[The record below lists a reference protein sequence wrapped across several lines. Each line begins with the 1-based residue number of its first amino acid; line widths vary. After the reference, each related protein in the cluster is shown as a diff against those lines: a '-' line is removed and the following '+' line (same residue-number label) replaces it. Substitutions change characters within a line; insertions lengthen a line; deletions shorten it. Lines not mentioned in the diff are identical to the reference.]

1 MTGTSLF
8 AQIVHNL
15 EKGELKKDFSFPVL
29 VMDGEPVYAADG
41 MLDAIYI
48 MQPEPEGQ
56 VDAKGAKKIARA
68 LKAASSGDLETA
80 AALFSELGSA
90 YRAVTC
96 AGEIQACIRRHGGM
110 NAPALFEAG
119 IRLVTESEDREC
131 VKFGLCILERFR
143 ITNQAIKSMVFTT
156 GLSDEFTLFAGY
168 AMSVWE
174 DGSEYMFRLL
184 KHVHGWGKIA
194 LAARV
199 EADTAAKRNWFLH
212 HGMENTVN
220 GNYLAATAFV
230 KSGASARLKKPM
242 KPEAFRAV
250 TELIDKMTDEEPA
263 AGLSALADPE
273 AVLNDYLDRAGK
285 TDLDAGIY
293 NLIARLSDWAAEY
306 EYWDLY
312 GRCFDGFLSTEDCR
326 KKALYAARCG
336 EACDLACV
344 LDIPFEEDL
353 LRHMELDFDRFYDR
367 CGYILDTGENIER
380 LLDLFRKRIDPDTF
394 AGVPGETFRCEQT
407 RDREDILEFL
417 LEELSYLPLTG
428 TDLVITG
435 LRAPGVWVRG
445 RAIFT
450 VSAWVAEQGVPLKDL
465 SAELYTELRGLS
477 QKEPVDALK
486 EAIWR
491 LLSGDTAFEEGDLD
505 EPR

>member
-41 MLDAIYI
+41 MLDAMYI
-48 MQPEPEGQ
+48 MQPERER

-80 AALFSELGSA
+80 SMLFSELGA
-90 YRAVTC
+90 LYRAVTC
-96 AGEIQACIRRHGGM
+96 ADEVQACIRRHGGM

-143 ITNQAIKSMVFTT
+143 ITNESLKSMVFTT

-174 DGSEYMFRLL
+174 DGPAQMFRLL
-184 KHVHGWGKIA
+184 QHVHGWGKIA
-194 LAARV
+194 LAGRV
-199 EADTAAKRNWFLH
+199 EADTAVKRNWFFR

-220 GNYLAATAFV
+220 GNYLAATAFI
-230 KSGASARLKKPM
+230 KSDAAARLKKPM
-242 KPEAFRAV
+242 KPEAFRTV
-250 TELIDKMTDEEPA
+250 TDLIDRMADEEPA
-263 AGLSALADPE
+263 AGLLTLRDPE
-273 AVLNDYLDRAGK
+273 AVIGDYLDRAGERDPD
-285 TDLDAGIY
+285 TDTY

-306 EYWDLY
+306 EYWNLY
-312 GRCFDGFLSTEDCR
+312 SRCFDEFLSTEDCR

-394 AGVPGETFRCEQT
+394 TGDPGEAFRCAET

-428 TDLVITG
+428 TDLVLTG

-450 VSAWVAEQGVPLKDL
+450 VSAWTAEQGVPLRDL
-465 SAELYTELRGLS
+465 SAELYGELRALS

-486 EAIWR
+486 EAIWK
-491 LLSGDTAFEEGDLD
+491 LLSGGTAFEEGDLN
-505 EPR
+505 EPE

>member
-1 MTGTSLF
+1 MTGKSIF

-41 MLDAIYI
+41 MLDAIYV

-68 LKAASSGDLETA
+68 LKAASSGDLPA
-80 AALFSELGSA
+80 AFSLFSELGSS
-90 YRAVTC
+90 YRAVSC

-110 NAPALFEAG
+110 NAPNLFEAG
-119 IRLVTESEDREC
+119 LRLVTESEEREC
-131 VKFGLCILERFR
+131 VKFGLCILERFK
-143 ITNQAIKSMVFTT
+143 ITNESIKAMVFTT

-168 AMSVWE
+168 AMSVWD
-174 DGSEYMFRLL
+174 DGPARMFELL

-199 EADTAAKRNWFLH
+199 EADTAVKRNWFFH

-220 GNYLAATAFV
+220 GNYLALTAFL
-230 KSGASARLKKPM
+230 KSCAAERLKKPM
-242 KPEAFRAV
+242 KPGAFRAV
-250 TELIDKMTDEEPA
+250 TDLIDKMADEEPA
-263 AGLSALADPE
+263 AGLSALKDPE
-273 AVLNDYLDRAGK
+273 TVIHDYLDRAEE
-285 TDLDAGIY
+285 TERDAETY

-336 EACDLACV
+336 EACDLSCV

-380 LLDLFRKRIDPDTF
+380 MLDLFRKRIDPDTF
-394 AGVPGETFRCEQT
+394 AGEPGEAFRCEAL

-428 TDLVITG
+428 TDLVLAG

-450 VSAWVAEQGVPLKDL
+450 VSAWVAERGVPIRDL
-465 SAELYTELRGLS
+465 STELYAELRGLS

-505 EPR
+505 EPE